1 MTHKNNDPF
10 GFNKAINYKALDNPK
25 VLNEVAN
32 MFGIEPIIKYKIIKF
47 RKSGTQKIMERNLSL
62 DEAKRYCNRP
72 DTKGKNWFCGFTKQ

>member
-32 MFGIEPIIKYKIIKF
+32 MFGIEPITINAGDIINGKKEELEKIIPNNNYNPNQSYK
-47 RKSGTQKIMERNLSL
+47 KAVNSL
-62 DEAKRYCNRP
+62 KKRI
-72 DTKGKNWFCGFTKQ
+72 K